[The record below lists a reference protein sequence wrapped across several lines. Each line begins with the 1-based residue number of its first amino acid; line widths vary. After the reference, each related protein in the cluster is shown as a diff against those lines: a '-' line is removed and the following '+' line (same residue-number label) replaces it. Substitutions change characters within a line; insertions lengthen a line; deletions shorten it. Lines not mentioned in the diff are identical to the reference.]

1 MSQLKFGEGEY
12 EVTMNMQPI
21 SDEEQQWNGDELSAV
36 QLDQQWIP
44 TTLGDDG
51 ATDFGGQFIAA
62 RAEAAEKASTLT
74 PAQFTQ
80 DLNQLRVQTDQAAA
94 KALQEEQ
101 DQKYLEFAQMHK
113 FDGDLGFK
121 IHGITGTEGQY
132 NGDFEGYTGY

>member
-12 EVTMNMQPI
+12 EVTMNMLPI

-36 QLDQQWIP
+36 QLDQQW
-44 TTLGDDG
+44 
-51 ATDFGGQFIAA
+51 
-62 RAEAAEKASTLT
+62 
-74 PAQFTQ
+74 
-80 DLNQLRVQTDQAAA
+80 
-94 KALQEEQ
+94 
-101 DQKYLEFAQMHK
+101 